1 MWGKQNEGG
10 VYLSNIIYIDGH
22 FVPKEEAKISVY
34 DHGLLY
40 GDGIFEGLRVYNGRI
55 FKLEEHVDRLYESA
69 KSIMLTIPM
78 PKQEMIA
85 AHVETVRQN
94 GLRDVYIR
102 SIVTRGVGSL
112 GIDPRSCPKASVIII
127 VDKISL
133 YPAELYEKG
142 IDVVTVATR
151 RPSVDVLS
159 PRVKSLNY
167 LNNVMAKIE
176 AARAGAF
183 GGIMLNSEG
192 YVTEGTAD
200 NIFLVKKGI
209 IYTPPGHVGILQG
222 ITRDTI
228 MTMAAESGY
237 VVKEEVFTRHDIY
250 VADEVFFTGSGAEVI
265 PVINCDGRVIGT
277 GTPGTVTRYFIEE
290 YRKLVNS
297 TGYPVFTS

>member
-1 MWGKQNEGG
+1 M
-10 VYLSNIIYIDGH
+10 SNIIYLDGQ

-69 KSIMLTIPM
+69 KSILLNIPM
-78 PKQEMIA
+78 TRQEMID
-85 AHVETVRQN
+85 AHVETVRRN
-94 GLRDVYIR
+94 GFRDVYIR

-133 YPAELYEKG
+133 YPAELYQKG
-142 IDVVTVATR
+142 IDVVTVPTR
-151 RPSVDVLS
+151 RTAIDALT

-167 LNNVMAKIE
+167 LGNVMAKME
-176 AARAGAF
+176 VVRAGAF
-183 GGIMLNSEG
+183 GGIMLNNDG

-200 NIFLVKKGI
+200 NIFVIKKGVL
-209 IYTPPGHVGILQG
+209 YTPPTHVGILQG

-228 MTMAAESGY
+228 MEIAAQTGY
-237 VVKEEVFTRHDIY
+237 TVKEQVMTRHDLYI
-250 VADEVFFTGSGAEVI
+250 ADEIFFTGSGAEVI
-265 PVINCDGRVIGT
+265 PVINVDGRVIGD
-277 GTPGTVTRYFIEE
+277 GKPGKITWHFIEA
-290 YRKLVNS
+290 YRNLVNS
-297 TGYPVFTS
+297 TGYPVFE